1 VSSLVGSF
9 IFACASA
16 FSCRVFLACIGE
28 KDFSASRFTAV
39 VAGAGESGCSAF
51 SSAPAVR
58 CVVGWVANSAVNYGS
73 YINE

>member
-1 VSSLVGSF
+1 MY
-9 IFACASA
+9 
-16 FSCRVFLACIGE
+16 GE